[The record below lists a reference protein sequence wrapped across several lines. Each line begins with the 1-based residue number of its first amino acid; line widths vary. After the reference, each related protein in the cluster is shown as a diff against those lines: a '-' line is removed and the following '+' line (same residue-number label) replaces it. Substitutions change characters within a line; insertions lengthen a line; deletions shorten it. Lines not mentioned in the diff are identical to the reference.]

1 MDCKSLF
8 FGIVQCTDMNEF
20 FIYLVFAA
28 IQFENIS
35 KNIEA
40 FFFIF

>member
-1 MDCKSLF
+1 MK
-8 FGIVQCTDMNEF
+8 EF

-35 KNIEA
+35 KNIKP
-40 FFFIF
+40 FFSYSKTLY

>member
-1 MDCKSLF
+1 
-8 FGIVQCTDMNEF
+8 MNEF

-35 KNIEA
+35 KNIKP
-40 FFFIF
+40 FFSLY